1 MSDQLQ
7 LKRRL
12 LIETSEELD
21 SIKQKAY
28 NAKKQ
33 VEDLQEE
40 IEYLRNKNNVFVGI
54 YKTLEAE
61 IKSLEGDP
69 K

>member
-12 LIETSEELD
+12 LIETSKELD

-40 IEYLRNKNNVFVGI
+40 LEYLRNKNNVFVGI

-61 IKSLEGDP
+61 IKSLEGDA

>member
-12 LIETSEELD
+12 LIEISKELD

-28 NAKKQ
+28 NAKEQ

-40 IEYLRNKNNVFVGI
+40 IEYLRNKNNVFVDI
-54 YKTLEAE
+54 YKTLSAE
-61 IKSLEGDP
+61 IKSLEGDA

>member
-12 LIETSEELD
+12 LIEISKELD

-33 VEDLQEE
+33 LEDLQEE
-40 IEYLRNKNNVFVGI
+40 IEYLRNKNNVFVDI
-54 YKTLEAE
+54 YKTLSAE
-61 IKSLEGDP
+61 IKSLEGDA